1 MKVLSYQVVL
11 DEPVLASSLDG
22 DPNDAESYPYLP
34 GSLLRGALIRRYR
47 QSPGTRLDATDD
59 VFRRLFLDGACRFLN
74 AYPVIDGC
82 RGLPV
87 PRAWHLKKGDEVEA
101 GANIQDFA
109 ISDELQDNEQYRLLP
124 RPFCLPDADNERA
137 TALAP
142 DKQLQV
148 HTQRDPEKG
157 RATEA
162 EGAVFRYAALA
173 EGQRFAAAI
182 LCDHDTDA
190 ATLQALLSGELL
202 LGGSRTGGYG
212 RARIDGMRE
221 ADTDWREAGT
231 DYEEELDDD
240 ILTIT
245 LLSPALLRADHGGY
259 AVSPQVITKALN
271 TRLESSDITL
281 PEIPDKDKTFLAA
294 EPVGGFNR
302 TWNLPLTQALAC
314 AAGSVLVYRGIRL
327 PDTAR
332 RQLEDFGIGERRAEG
347 FGRVA
352 VNWVGQEQWTV
363 HVPPVPPAETAPVT
377 IESEAGKRLAKIVQ
391 ERRLR
396 RKLDEQ
402 VLIRS
407 QFFKKNMKLPAQPD
421 KTQLARL
428 RSRIKAELLKAEPD
442 LNSVTEFCSEVESR
456 SSARSKWDRMRM
468 SDGRTLLEWLRDRCG
483 ETQPQQWR
491 QLLGLSIGNE
501 QIVSTI
507 GGVAASIDDAALR
520 REYLLRLFDAL
531 LARIMKQGG
540 ND

>member
-1 MKVLSYQVVL
+1 MKVLNYQVVL

-34 GSLLRGALIRRYR
+34 GSLLRGALIRCY
-47 QSPGTRLDATDD
+47 QQTLGAQCDATDHL
-59 VFRRLFLDGACRFLN
+59 FRRLFLDNTCRFLN
-74 AYPVIDGC
+74 AYPVVD
-82 RGLPV
+82 RHRSLPI
-87 PRAWHLKKGDEVEA
+87 PRSWHLNKVDEVET
-101 GANIQDFA
+101 GKTVQDFA
-109 ISDELQDNEQYRLLP
+109 VDEPQDDEQYRLLP
-124 RPFCLPDADNERA
+124 RPFCLLDVDQEQI
-137 TALAP
+137 TVIAP

-148 HTQRDPEKG
+148 HTQRHPQKG
-157 RATEA
+157 RATKE

-182 LCDHDTDA
+182 LCDHDADA
-190 ATLQALLSGELL
+190 EILQALLSNELL

-212 RARIDGMRE
+212 RARIDNVSEQDMH
-221 ADTDWREAGT
+221 WRETGT
-231 DYEEELDDD
+231 PYTELDDD

-245 LLSPALLRADHGGY
+245 LLSPALLRADHGCY
-259 AVSPQVITKALN
+259 AVSPQVLTKALN
-271 TRLESSDITL
+271 VGLESSVEVL
-281 PEIPDKDKTFLAA
+281 PPPQKAFLAA
-294 EPVGGFNR
+294 ESLGGFNR

-314 AAGSVLVYRGIRL
+314 AAGSVLVYQGIRL
-327 PDTAR
+327 SDTAR
-332 RQLEDFGIGERRAEG
+332 QKLENFGIGERRAEG

-352 VNWVGQEQWTV
+352 VNWVGQEQWII
-363 HVPPVPPAETAPVT
+363 HVPLPPAGTAPVD
-377 IESEAGKRLAKIVQ
+377 IESETGKQLAKVMQ
-391 ERRLR
+391 QRRLR

-407 QFFKKNMKLPAQPD
+407 KFFKKNMKLPAQPD

-491 QLLGLSIGNE
+491 QLLGLNIGNE